1 MSVLAQRI
9 ANLLDDSMDTVKA
22 DLSLPKWVK
31 AILGAVFGRAAN
43 LDRTEKEIKVS
54 IGLNRV

>member
-1 MSVLAQRI
+1 
-9 ANLLDDSMDTVKA
+9 MDTVKA